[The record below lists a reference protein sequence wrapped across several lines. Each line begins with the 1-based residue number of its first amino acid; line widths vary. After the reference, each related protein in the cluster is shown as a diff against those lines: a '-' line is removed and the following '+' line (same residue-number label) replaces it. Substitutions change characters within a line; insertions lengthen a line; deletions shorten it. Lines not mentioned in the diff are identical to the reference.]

1 VIQIAG
7 TGQILCESLTLCR
20 ASGIPDRDA
29 EWPAQFSANTVA
41 KPERQPAEDRGEG
54 GHHDGPE
61 AEQPRLAD
69 RVQRLVALR
78 FQREVDHH
86 DRVLLH
92 NADEQNDSDQRD
104 HAELAA
110 ADQQRENRPDTGGR
124 SGPAPAACKI

>member
-1 VIQIAG
+1 MMGRKRSSHAWQIASNG
-7 TGQILCESLTLCR
+7 
-20 ASGIPDRDA
+20 
-29 EWPAQFSANTVA
+29 F
-41 KPERQPAEDRGEG
+41 
-54 GHHDGPE
+54 
-61 AEQPRLAD
+61 
-69 RVQRLVALR
+69 VALR